1 MDKREELLRRLVRFE
16 RPLEA
21 LRPLLGAYA
30 WDSDRE
36 LVRVA
41 PADVKNVLTLFRED
55 QATAGDIEA
64 WANAIEGRDDLAMT
78 EHVAD
83 AIFELANPLLTEP
96 LTKERA
102 LALVEKLGSQSDA
115 G

>member
-1 MDKREELLRRLVRFE
+1 MDNREELLRRLVRFE

-21 LRPLLGAYA
+21 LRPLLGAYV

-41 PADVKNVLTLFRED
+41 PADIENVLNLFRED
-55 QATAGDIEA
+55 QATAEDVET
-64 WANAIEGRDDLAMT
+64 WANAIECRDDLAMT

-83 AIFELANPLLTEP
+83 VIFELANPLLTEP

-102 LALVEKLGSQSDA
+102 LALLETLGGLPDA